1 LVTAPTAATIRYL
14 GPLLDYGKVV
24 ILEPQT
30 DVLFVFAG
38 LNITYG
44 AAGQVIAEGTPLGLM
59 GGLNAENNATTSS
72 TDGDG
77 AGNGRTETL
86 YIEVRQQNV
95 PEDPA
100 SWFRTDKDG

>member
-1 LVTAPTAATIRYL
+1 M
-14 GPLLDYGKVV
+14 V
-24 ILEPQT
+24 ILEPQSDT
-30 DVLFVFAG
+30 LFVFAG
-38 LNITYG
+38 LDVTYG
-44 AAGQVIAEGTPLGLM
+44 ATGQVIAEGTPLGLM
-59 GGLNAENNATTSS
+59 GGLSAENGTTSQASAS

-95 PEDPA
+95 PQDPA